1 MKPSQIFSILAMFTA
16 FSIGLSLIW
25 ENYVWASKG
34 AGVWILLYY
43 TWLITSEYED
53 KE

>member
-1 MKPSQIFSILAMFTA
+1 MFTA

-43 TWLITSEYED
+43 TWLITSEYES
-53 KE
+53 EE